1 MANVMA
7 AVRFITALIILLIAA
22 LVVSTIITTSQKPI
36 QNTSNLNSTT
46 IPATTYTTSTSV
58 STPST
63 TSTAPSVPNTTSIY
77 PLGTAPIMIVFG
89 LSKAHFARV
98 ALSPIIWFTAPDKT
112 THPKR
117 YGNALF
123 DALVAF
129 G

>member
-22 LVVSTIITTSQKPI
+22 LGVATIITTSQKPS

-46 IPATTYTTSTSV
+46 IPATTYTTSTLT

-63 TSTAPSVPNTTSIY
+63 TS
-77 PLGTAPIMIVFG
+77 TAPIMIVFG

-98 ALSPIIWFTAPDKT
+98 ALSPIIWFTAPDKNR
-112 THPKR
+112 HAKFHNCIFQNVP
-117 YGNALF
+117 
-123 DALVAF
+123 
-129 G
+129 